1 MPRVAVISDIHGNVP
16 ALEAV
21 LADLAAQAP
30 DEVLVAGDLVG
41 RGPQG
46 GAVVRRIAELG
57 WPVIRGNHEEY
68 VLGFR
73 RGEIPEAWRHAGEWA
88 AARWMAAELG
98 DEEAELIADL
108 PFSITSRLA
117 PGLRLVHGTPTTT
130 REGIGPWLSDARLGE
145 HLAEIE
151 ESLLVCAH
159 THRPLHRELAAGT
172 VVNVGSVGLPF
183 NGDRRAQYAIFEPG
197 SDGSGPWRVELRQVD
212 YELGETLAIY
222 EHTGF
227 LAEGGITA
235 RLLRLE
241 LEHATPLLV
250 PFLKWSE
257 ARGVAPAESGL
268 DDFFRFHRP
277 GEPLGAFYQR
287 LRNL

>member
-1 MPRVAVISDIHGNVP
+1 MSRVAVVSDIHGNVP

-30 DEVLVAGDLVG
+30 DEVLVGGDMVG

-46 GAVVRRIAELG
+46 SAVVRRIAELG

-88 AARWMAAELG
+88 ASRWMAAELG
-98 DEEAELIADL
+98 DEEAELIGRL
-108 PFSITSRLA
+108 PFSTTSRLD
-117 PGLRLVHGTPTTT
+117 PSLRLVHGTPTTT

-159 THRPLHRELAAGT
+159 THRPLHRELPGGT

-183 NGDRRAQYAIFEPG
+183 NGDRRAQYALFERNG
-197 SDGSGPWRVELRQVD
+197 EDGPWRVELRQVD
-212 YELGETLAIY
+212 YDVEETLAIY
-222 EHTGF
+222 ESTGF
-227 LAEGGITA
+227 LAEGGVTA
-235 RLLRLE
+235 RLLHLE

-257 ARGVAPAESGL
+257 ARGMAPAESELGA
-268 DDFFRFHRP
+268 FFRFHRP
-277 GEPLGAFYQR
+277 GEPLGTFYSR
-287 LRNL
+287 LAKL

>member
-1 MPRVAVISDIHGNVP
+1 MPRIAVISDIHGNVP

-21 LADLAAQAP
+21 LADLAGQAP
-30 DEVLVAGDLVG
+30 DEVLVGGDLVG

-46 GAVVRRIAELG
+46 SAVVRRIADLG
-57 WPVIRGNHEEY
+57 WPVIQGNHEEY

-73 RGEIPEAWRHAGEWA
+73 RGEIPEEWRHAGEWA

-98 DEEAELIADL
+98 DEEAELIGRL

-130 REGIGPWLSDARLGE
+130 REGIGPWLSDARLSE
-145 HLAEIE
+145 HLAEIDE
-151 ESLLVCAH
+151 RLLVCAH
-159 THRPLHRELAAGT
+159 THRPLHRDLAGGT

-183 NGDRRAQYAIFEPG
+183 NGDRRAQYAIFEHDEDEPG
-197 SDGSGPWRVELRQVD
+197 AWRVELRQVD
-212 YELGETLAIY
+212 YDVEETLEIY
-222 EHTGF
+222 ERTGF

-241 LEHATPLLV
+241 LEHASPLLV

-257 ARGVAPAESGL
+257 ARGMAPAESEL
-268 DDFFRFHRP
+268 DAFLRFHRP
-277 GEPLGAFYQR
+277 GEPLSRFYQR
-287 LRNL
+287 LGRL

>member
-1 MPRVAVISDIHGNVP
+1 MPRIAVLSDIHGNVP

-21 LADLAAQAP
+21 LADLADQAP
-30 DEVLVAGDLVG
+30 DEVLVGGDLVG

-46 GAVVRRIAELG
+46 AAVVRRIAELG

-73 RGEIPEAWRHAGEWA
+73 RGAIPDAWRHAGEWA

-98 DEEAELIADL
+98 DEEAELIGHL
-108 PFSITSRLA
+108 PFSMTSRLA

-130 REGIGPWLSDARLGE
+130 REGIGPWLSDARLDE
-145 HLAEIE
+145 HLAEIDE
-151 ESLLVCAH
+151 ALLVCAH

-183 NGDRRAQYAIFEPG
+183 NGDHRAQYAIFEL
-197 SDGSGPWRVELRQVD
+197 DGGGTPDWRIELRQVEYD
-212 YELGETLAIY
+212 REEIFAIY
-222 EHTGF
+222 ERTGF

-257 ARGVAPAESGL
+257 ALGVAPAESGL

-287 LRNL
+287 LRTL